1 MNGEKA
7 IESQE
12 FIDQIN
18 SDYYSEE
25 ELGFLIA
32 FAKELIN
39 SRT

>member
-1 MNGEKA
+1 MKNQTN
-7 IESQE
+7 ESQE
-12 FIDQIN
+12 LIDQIDN
-18 SDYYSEE
+18 DYYTEE